1 MMRKSVLHSNAISI
15 LETQSQFLQPIK
27 RLTNSSAVAFLY
39 IVCVQTDFWKY
50 SEIECLIYK
59 TVTTC
64 QEDFKS
70 NL

>member
-1 MMRKSVLHSNAISI
+1 MRKSVLHSNAISI
-15 LETQSQFLQPIK
+15 LETQSLLQPIK

-50 SEIECLIYK
+50 SEIECIIYR

-64 QEDFKS
+64 QEDF
-70 NL
+70 